1 MTQMSFEL
9 PELDRKKTQ
18 AAVESALEKYRIF
31 KTITFEEREASIT
44 ASSTERFHG
53 PTNVTSDQTADVAIY
68 NVYEPQARQQY
79 CEKVE
84 RAVNK
89 LYPRERLLIQE
100 RYMKD
105 ETVTDLKFY
114 NFIFNPPISKDL
126 YAKIRWTAFY
136 RLAFNLDYF
145 KIIDIKKLLTPPKG
159 EHYEDL
165 S

>member
-1 MTQMSFEL
+1 MDQVSFEL

-18 AAVESALEKYRIF
+18 AAVEEVLEKYRVF

-44 ASSTERFHG
+44 SSVSDVPRSYTG
-53 PTNVTSDQTADVAIY
+53 TTSDQTADVAVH
-68 NVYEPQARQQY
+68 NVFVPEMRRSY
-79 CEKVE
+79 CERVE

-89 LYPRERLLIQE
+89 LYPKERLLITE

-105 ETVTDLKFY
+105 ERVTDLKMYSFV
-114 NFIFNPPISKDL
+114 FNPPISRDT

-136 RLAFNLDYF
+136 SLAFNLDYF
-145 KIIDIKKLLTPPKG
+145 KIINIKDLLR
-159 EHYEDL
+159 